1 MNMRTLRSR
10 IDRLW
15 TASRPLTA
23 VGLGML
29 VVFVLSLIGLAVD
42 SRIIT
47 GAPAWLKPAKFAI
60 STAIYALTVAWIFTY
75 LEAWPRLKRVVG
87 WTTAIVL
94 VLEVGL
100 IDMQA
105 ARGIT
110 SHFNVAT
117 PFDATVFVVMGTAIL
132 AVWVAAIALTIAVFR
147 QHFADESFGW
157 AIRLGLLVTVL
168 GQATG
173 GLMTQPTSAQMASA
187 RAGERMTISGAHT
200 VGAPDGGTGL
210 PGTGWSTTHGD
221 IRVAHFIGLHA
232 VQIVPVIA
240 LLLQGVPPIAR
251 RRLVFVAGTSY
262 ASFFGIL
269 LWQALRGQALIAPD
283 GLTIEALT
291 AWLIATA
298 IGIIVAR
305 SSNSRTS
312 SLARKVMVSL

>member
-1 MNMRTLRSR
+1 MRSLRSH

-23 VGLGML
+23 AGLAML
-29 VVFVLSLIGLAVD
+29 AVLIFSLIGLAVD
-42 SRIIT
+42 SRVIT
-47 GAPAWLKPAKFAI
+47 GVPAWLKPAKFAI
-60 STAIYALTVAWIFTY
+60 STAIYALTLAWIFTY
-75 LEAWPRLKRVVG
+75 LDGWPRMKRVVE

-100 IDMQA
+100 IDIQA

-110 SHFNVAT
+110 SHYNVAT
-117 PFDATVFVVMGTAIL
+117 PLDATVFVVMGVAIL
-132 AVWVAAIALTIAVFR
+132 AAWAAAIALTVAVFR
-147 QHFADESFGW
+147 QRFADESFGW

-200 VGAPDGGTGL
+200 VGAPDGGPGL

-221 IRVAHFIGLHA
+221 LRVAHFLGLHA
-232 VQIVPVIA
+232 VQIIPVIW
-240 LLLQGVPPIAR
+240 LLLRGVGPIAR
-251 RRLVFVAGTSY
+251 RRGVIVAGASY
-262 ASFFGIL
+262 ASLFAIL

-283 GLTIEALT
+283 GLTIAALA
-291 AWLIATA
+291 AWLVATA
-298 IGIIVAR
+298 IGVLIAR
-305 SSNSRTS
+305 SSNSHGTP
-312 SLARKVMVSL
+312 SLARKMMGSL